1 MKNYF
6 KTFGLIAVFTILILS
21 SCSDDNE
28 PTASIT
34 IEAVGSD
41 LGGDVNGNGGNR
53 TQAFTWTNP
62 LSTAEFNMDITAAS
76 GGSFTLT
83 IADADGQVV
92 STQSLVKG
100 QGDDSKSGVT
110 SAGTSGDWTIT
121 VALVNFSG
129 DGSFSISPGN

>member
-1 MKNYF
+1 MKN
-6 KTFGLIAVFTILILS
+6 LISILFLASLVLCLAV
-21 SCSDDNE
+21 SCSDDDG
-28 PTASIT
+28 PTASVT

-41 LGGDVNGNGGNR
+41 LGGDVTGDGGNR

-62 LSTAEFNMDITAAS
+62 STTAEYNMDITAAA

-92 STQSLVKG
+92 ATRSLVKG
-100 QGDDSKSGVT
+100 QGDDSASGVST
-110 SAGTSGDWTIT
+110 TGTSGDWTIT
-121 VALVNFSG
+121 VALANFSG

>member
-62 LSTAEFNMDITAAS
+62 SRTAEFNMDITAAS

>member
-1 MKNYF
+1 MKN
-6 KTFGLIAVFTILILS
+6 LISSLFLASLVLCFTV
-21 SCSDDNE
+21 SCSDDDE
-28 PTASIT
+28 PTASVT

-41 LGGDVNGNGGNR
+41 LGGDVTGNGGSR

-62 LSTAEFNMDITAAS
+62 STTAEFNMDITAAS

-92 STQSLVKG
+92 NTRTLVKG
-100 QGDDSKSGVT
+100 QGDDSASGVS